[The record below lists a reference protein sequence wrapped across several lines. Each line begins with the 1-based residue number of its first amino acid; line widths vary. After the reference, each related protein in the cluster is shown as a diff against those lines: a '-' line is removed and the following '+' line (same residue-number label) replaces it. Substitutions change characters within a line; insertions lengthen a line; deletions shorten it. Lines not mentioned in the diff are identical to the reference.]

1 LSSSS
6 FFLHGGAGRH
16 RLLENSGAEKP
27 EERFGE
33 MAYYRGLGLPAGYHQ
48 ARGTSVTI
56 DKKPLQPR

>member
-1 LSSSS
+1 MSSSS

-16 RLLENSGAEKP
+16 RLLETRVPRNRKNASAKW
-27 EERFGE
+27 FVL
-33 MAYYRGLGLPAGYHQ
+33 RGLGLPAGYHQ

>member
-1 LSSSS
+1 LWEWLPSPRRRRPTSP
-6 FFLHGGAGRH
+6 AG
-16 RLLENSGAEKP
+16 NSGAEKP

-33 MAYYRGLGLPAGYHQ
+33 MVRITAGSVCPAGYHQ